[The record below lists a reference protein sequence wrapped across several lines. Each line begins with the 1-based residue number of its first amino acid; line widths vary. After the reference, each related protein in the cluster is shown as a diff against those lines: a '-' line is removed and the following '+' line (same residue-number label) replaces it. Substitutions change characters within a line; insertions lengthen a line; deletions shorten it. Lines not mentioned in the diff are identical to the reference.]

1 MFGDQYFGQQVYA
14 WINTTFTPP
23 TPPTPKGGIGRRRA
37 PIDLTEMQIEQED
50 EEFVTLALSLLTA
63 RR

>member
-14 WINTTFTPP
+14 WINTITTP
-23 TPPTPKGGIGRRRA
+23 TPPTHKGGIGRRRA

-50 EEFVTLALSLLTA
+50 EEFVALALSLLTV